1 MKEIHKLNLARLTVL
16 EFGQH
21 IKSTLQNINLLGA
34 GFITDALLTNYL
46 SKLNVKMVDYDKA
59 MLQISKSDETAKIVE
74 ADKKRDNALSA
85 TARQL
90 NVFELSE
97 NPAEVLAYESLKT
110 VFKTYGGIQSWNFE
124 EESNGIDNLVVE
136 LGSTKYAPH
145 VALLNMGSLITQIAA
160 RNTDFKTLFDG
171 RTQEIAIK
179 VVYDTKAM
187 RKDLKTISDDMNN
200 YVLSMAKA
208 QNTDQYNRS
217 LDVINT
223 VRKYYSD
230 LLAKRKPATKDAKI
244 DEIPP
249 MPAA

>member
-1 MKEIHKLNLARLTVL
+1 MKEIHKLNLSRLTVL

-34 GFITDALLTNYL
+34 GFITDVVLTSYL
-46 SKLNVKMVDYDKA
+46 SKLNLKMVDYDKA

-74 ADKKRDNALSA
+74 ADIKRDNAISA
-85 TARQL
+85 ATRQL
-90 NVFELSE
+90 SVFELSE

-145 VALLNMGSLITQIAA
+145 IALVNMGSFVTRIDA

-171 RTQEIAIK
+171 RTQEVSIK
-179 VVYDTKAM
+179 VVYDTKVM
-187 RKDLKTISDDMNN
+187 RNDLKTSSDDMNN

-249 MPAA
+249 MPPA

>member
-1 MKEIHKLNLARLTVL
+1 MKEIQKLNLARLTVL

-34 GFITDALLTNYL
+34 GFITDAVLTHYL
-46 SKLNVKMVDYDKA
+46 SQLNLKMVDYDKA

-74 ADKKRDNALSA
+74 ADKLRDNALSA
-85 TARQL
+85 TTRQL
-90 NVFELSE
+90 SVFELSE

-136 LGSTKYAPH
+136 LGNTKYAPH
-145 VALLNMGSLITQIAA
+145 IALLGMGGLVSRITV
-160 RNTDFKTLFDG
+160 RNAEFKTIFAG
-171 RTQEIAIK
+171 RTQEVSVK
-179 VVYDTKAM
+179 VVYDTKTM
-187 RKDLKTISDDMNN
+187 RANIKTVNDDMNN

-244 DEIPP
+244 VEIPP